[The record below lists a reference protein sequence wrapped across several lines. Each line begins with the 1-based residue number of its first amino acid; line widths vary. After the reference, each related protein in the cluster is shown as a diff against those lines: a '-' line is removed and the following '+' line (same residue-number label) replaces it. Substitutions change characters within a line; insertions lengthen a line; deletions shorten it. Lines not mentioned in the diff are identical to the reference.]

1 MIQHYEVYLKDNPI
15 PLPIDADKMC
25 CDELGY
31 VVFYSRPAP
40 GEKFGEVARIKSPNM
55 KGIKET

>member
-1 MIQHYEVYLKDNPI
+1 LTHYEIFLKDNPI

-25 CDELGY
+25 CDEPGY
-31 VVFYSRPAP
+31 VVFYSRPSKE
-40 GEKFGEVARIKSPNM
+40 EKFQEVARFKSSNV

>member
-1 MIQHYEVYLKDNPI
+1 MTHYEIFLKDNPI

-25 CDELGY
+25 CDEPGY

-40 GEKFGEVARIKSPNM
+40 GEKFEETARLKSSNV